1 MILDRLENSA
11 RIAALHPAFPAA
23 FAWLAAFD
31 PSTPDGRVEVDEAGT
46 VAIIQR
52 YRTAPATEKK
62 WETHRIHGDIQV
74 LFAGCERIGYH
85 PRAGLEVKVPYDSA
99 KDAEF
104 YHPPASSSSVL
115 EFPAGTFAVFF
126 PEDGH
131 QPGVMTH
138 EPADVLKVVV
148 KFRI

>member
-31 PSTPDGRVEVDEAGT
+31 PSTPDGRVEIDAAGT

-52 YRTAPATEKK
+52 YRTAPASEKK

-74 LFAGCERIGYH
+74 LFGGCEGIGYH

-104 YHPPASSSSVL
+104 YHPPASSSL
-115 EFPAGTFAVFF
+115 LDFPAGTFAVFF

>member
-1 MILDRLENSA
+1 MILDHLGNADRLLS
-11 RIAALHPAFPAA
+11 LHPAFPAS

-31 PSTPDGRVEVDEAGT
+31 PATPDGRVDLDDRGT

-52 YRTAPATEKK
+52 YRTAPASEKK
-62 WETHRIHGDIQV
+62 WETHRVHGDIQV
-74 LFAGCERIGYH
+74 VFQGCERIGYH
-85 PRAGLEVKVPYDSA
+85 SRAGLDVRIPYDEA

-104 YHPPASSSSVL
+104 YHPPAVSSVF
-115 EFPAGTFAVFF
+115 EFPAGSFAIFF

-131 QPGVMTH
+131 QPGVMTDQPG
-138 EPADVLKVVV
+138 EVLKVVV

>member
-23 FAWLAAFD
+23 FAWLATFD
-31 PSTPDGRVEVDEAGT
+31 PSTPDGRVEIDGEGT

-52 YRTAPATEKK
+52 YRTAPASEKK

-85 PRAGLEVKVPYDSA
+85 PRAGLEVKVPYDST

-104 YHPPASSSSVL
+104 YHPPASSSL
-115 EFPAGTFAVFF
+115 LDFPAGTFAVFF

>member
-23 FAWLAAFD
+23 FAWLASFD
-31 PSTPDGRVEVDEAGT
+31 PSTPDGRVEIDGEGT

-52 YRTAPATEKK
+52 YRTAPPADKK
-62 WETHRIHGDIQV
+62 WETHRIHGDIQA
-74 LFAGCERIGYH
+74 LFAGSERIGYH

-99 KDAEF
+99 KDAAF
-104 YHPPASSSSVL
+104 YYPPASSSL
-115 EFPAGTFAVFF
+115 LDFPAGTFAVFF